1 MRMIQVTDKAE
12 KKLLPMLAENSG
24 KVLRIVL
31 EGFG

>member
-1 MRMIQVTDKAE
+1 MIQITEKAE
-12 KKLLPMLAENSG
+12 EKLLPLLEKNAG

>member
-1 MRMIQVTDKAE
+1 MIQITDRAE
-12 KKLLPMLAENSG
+12 EKLLPLLQQNAG

>member
-1 MRMIQVTDKAE
+1 MIMIQITDRAE
-12 KKLLPMLAENSG
+12 EKLLPLVKENAG